1 MNNIQSTRLLYEV
14 QNISKEYDTPGG
26 ALPIL
31 KSVNLQVSAGEMVF
45 IIGRSGCGKS
55 TLLHLMGGLDE
66 PTRGRL
72 FFDGDDFLKLS
83 ERRRTKIRNQKIGF
97 VFQSYHLLP
106 ELTVFENVL
115 LPTLISGNK
124 DRNWVN
130 EVLKKVDL
138 YSRRYHFPAELSGG
152 EQQRVALARALVNRP
167 ELVLC
172 DEPTGNL
179 DTQTAEKMYQLIL
192 DLNEKEGQ
200 SFVIVTHDERLAF
213 QHKKVYRLDSGVLSQ
228 AVSSKDN
235 GQ

>member
-1 MNNIQSTRLLYEV
+1 MNKVQSTRLLYEV

-31 KSVNLQVSAGEMVF
+31 KSVNLEVNAGELVF

-97 VFQSYHLLP
+97 VFQAYHLLP
-106 ELTVFENVL
+106 ELTVLENVL
-115 LPTLISGNK
+115 LPTLIAGNK
-124 DRNWVN
+124 DKNWAM
-130 EVLKKVDL
+130 EVLKKVEL
-138 YSRRYHFPAELSGG
+138 YSRRYHFPTELSGG
-152 EQQRVALARALVNRP
+152 EQQRAALARALVNRP
-167 ELVLC
+167 DLVLC

-200 SFVIVTHDERLAF
+200 AFVIVTHDERLAF
-213 QHKKVYRLDSGVLSQ
+213 KHKKVYRLDEGVLTLAQS
-228 AVSSKDN
+228 
-235 GQ
+235 

>member
-1 MNNIQSTRLLYEV
+1 MNKPQSSRLLYEV
-14 QNISKEYDTPGG
+14 QNVSKEYDSPGG
-26 ALPIL
+26 SLSIL
-31 KSVNLQVSAGEMVF
+31 KSVNLEVRAGELIF

-72 FFDGDDFLKLS
+72 FFDEDDFLKLS

-97 VFQSYHLLP
+97 VFQAYHLLP
-106 ELTVFENVL
+106 ELTVLENVM
-115 LPTLISGNK
+115 LPALISGKK
-124 DRNWVN
+124 DQSWVM
-130 EVLKKVDL
+130 EVLKKVEL
-138 YSRRYHFPAELSGG
+138 SSRRFHFPAELSGG

-179 DTQTAEKMYQLIL
+179 DTQTAEKMFQLIL

-200 SFVIVTHDERLAF
+200 AFVIVTHDERLAMK
-213 QHKKVYRLDSGVLSQ
+213 HKKVYRLDAGVLTP
-228 AVSSKDN
+228 AH
-235 GQ
+235 